1 MKEDTKQ
8 KYINKRY
15 GDFIILSFV
24 SNKRV
29 LARCNC
35 GKIVPIFLSSLTR
48 KERTTTNC
56 RECTIKRTINPNAL
70 SKNPTYKVYHGMVSR
85 CKDIK
90 NTASI
95 NYLLKGIKVS
105 PIFLG
110 VNGYS
115 NFLKEVGERPNKNYS
130 LDRID
135 PMKGYEVYVR
145 GVGYHPFGRFPETSL
160 KQLAATAALGE
171 FAPRYQTAWRTGMRA
186 KLGLAQDN
194 SDDAL
199 VDELPALMTEHQVDY
214 TSFFRG
220 LARGDIP
227 LGFMAWVQ
235 RWRCWPMCCWVRAAR
250 AAPRAWAGCLP
261 RPGSSAPSGG
271 CSFPCT
277 PMAG

>member
-29 LARCNC
+29 LARCNW

-135 PMKGYEVYVR
+135 PMKGYEPGNIRWATRDVQNLNKTNTIYVEHQEEKIPLKTIAKQYNIPY
-145 GVGYHPFGRFPETSL
+145 VTLQYRF
-160 KQLAATAALGE
+160 
-171 FAPRYQTAWRTGMRA
+171 
-186 KLGLAQDN
+186 KLGLN
-194 SDDAL
+194 YKAL
-199 VDELPALMTEHQVDY
+199 IRPSTGKKFRKTDY
-214 TSFFRG
+214 EKS
-220 LARGDIP
+220 L
-227 LGFMAWVQ
+227 
-235 RWRCWPMCCWVRAAR
+235 
-250 AAPRAWAGCLP
+250 
-261 RPGSSAPSGG
+261 
-271 CSFPCT
+271 
-277 PMAG
+277 